1 VVCHGFSEPI
11 DWPALRDAG
20 AFDALWLPLKED
32 EVRRSLGFVWEAEKR
47 RGERTRKPDA
57 PQRIAPAPVL
67 EARAR
72 VMASAAG

>member
-1 VVCHGFSEPI
+1 
-11 DWPALRDAG
+11 
-20 AFDALWLPLKED
+20 
-32 EVRRSLGFVWEAEKR
+32 LGFVWEAEKR